1 MEIPFNSAAKR
12 GDVFIAVPITVALPL
27 PPHCSIYFREIGPLS
42 AREPA
47 KASPKPSRI
56 DFLPSS
62 MTSAGIFSYL
72 VCRTNCPT
80 YCVSP
85 GVFGKSTTETAF
97 LASARAAS
105 EGTASTAA
113 PRTPKD
119 VLPNSR
125 LRIIHLKAAHAT
137 AGSRKRGLPL
147 PYLHDE
153 AHRDNSDSTREPKHR
168 SSRGMRL
175 EFWRGARS
183 GRRPFAGIHRGPR
196 RRRDICVCVERHK
209 LRRLP
214 WLPQAAR

>member
-1 MEIPFNSAAKR
+1 MEMPFSSAAKR
-12 GDVFIAVPITVALPL
+12 HEVFIDVTITVALPL
-27 PPHCSIYFREIGPLS
+27 PPHCSMYLREIGPLS

-47 KASPKPSRI
+47 KARPKPSRM

-80 YCVSP
+80 YRVSP
-85 GVFGKSTTETAF
+85 GVFGKSLTETAF
-97 LASARAAS
+97 AASARAAS
-105 EGTASTAA
+105 EGAASTAA
-113 PRTPKD
+113 PISPKD

-137 AGSRKRGLPL
+137 AEPRRRGLPR

-153 AHRDNSDSTREPKHR
+153 AHRDNSDSTRAPKRR

-183 GRRPFAGIHRGPR
+183 GRHLFAGIR
-196 RRRDICVCVERHK
+196 
-209 LRRLP
+209 
-214 WLPQAAR
+214 